1 MRRIGLTVP
10 TAHTGHTAVTAPIV
24 REATAATAPILQ
36 EAIAA
41 TVLIHQAVTALT
53 HPEVILLEVAN

>member
-10 TAHTGHTAVTAPIV
+10 IAHTGLIAATVPIV
-24 REATAATAPILQ
+24 QEATAAIAPILQ

-41 TVLIHQAVTALT
+41 TVLIHRAVTALT
-53 HPEVILLEVAN
+53 HPEVTLLEAVN

>member
-24 REATAATAPILQ
+24 REATAAT
-36 EAIAA
+36 
-41 TVLIHQAVTALT
+41 VLIHQAVTALT
-53 HPEVILLEVAN
+53 HPEVTLLEVAN

>member
-10 TAHTGHTAVTAPIV
+10 IAHTGLIAATVPIV
-24 REATAATAPILQ
+24 QEATAAIAPILQ

-41 TVLIHQAVTALT
+41 TVLT
-53 HPEVILLEVAN
+53 HPEVTLLEAVN

>member
-24 REATAATAPILQ
+24 REATAAIAPILQ

-41 TVLIHQAVTALT
+41 TALT
-53 HPEVILLEVAN
+53 HPEVTLLEVAN

>member
-10 TAHTGHTAVTAPIV
+10 IAHTGLTAATVPIV
-24 REATAATAPILQ
+24 LEATAAIAPILQ

-41 TVLIHQAVTALT
+41 TVLIHQAVIA
-53 HPEVILLEVAN
+53 PILLEAIHPAAVN

>member
-1 MRRIGLTVP
+1 MRHTGLIVPIVLIGL
-10 TAHTGHTAVTAPIV
+10 TAVTAPTV
-24 REATAATAPILQ
+24 QEATAATAPILQ

-53 HPEVILLEVAN
+53 HPEAILLEAAN

>member
-10 TAHTGHTAVTAPIV
+10 IAHTGHTAVTAPIA
-24 REATAATAPILQ
+24 REATAAIAPILQ

-41 TVLIHQAVTALT
+41 TVLIHQAVIA
-53 HPEVILLEVAN
+53 PILLEAIHPAAVN